1 MACESTEI
9 DRKTATILTEKMLIG
24 LGDLLSKGIYTLPTL
39 QEKVC
44 VKGGITG
51 EGIKVLEASKID
63 ETFADVFRATHEKFA
78 EDIEEI
84 EKQFRSPFYYSQLI
98 RKILLFYKNFLK
110 KKRANL
116 ASNVCTGL
124 SKCIDHIVNS
134 MKCNYLFSSNK

>member
-1 MACESTEI
+1 MRTTEI
-9 DRKTATILTEKMLIG
+9 DRDTATILTEKMLIG

-51 EGIKVLEASKID
+51 EGIKVLEASKIE

-84 EKQFRSPFYYSQLI
+84 EKQFRYPYYYSQLI
-98 RKILLFYKNFLK
+98 QKILIFQKINFK
-110 KKRANL
+110 KIACKLLCQLTRYFL
-116 ASNVCTGL
+116 L
-124 SKCIDHIVNS
+124 LLIK
-134 MKCNYLFSSNK
+134 K

>member
-1 MACESTEI
+1 
-9 DRKTATILTEKMLIG
+9 MLIG

-84 EKQFRSPFYYSQLI
+84 EKQFRYPFTI
-98 RKILLFYKNFLK
+98 RN
-110 KKRANL
+110 
-116 ASNVCTGL
+116 
-124 SKCIDHIVNS
+124 
-134 MKCNYLFSSNK
+134 